1 MGLLDIRDEL
11 AAARDF
17 VGCLY
22 LACQH
27 LQAREERS
35 ALCAVTYDVRKKLQ
49 AIDVAIAELI
59 GGEASVTPS
68 ELP

>member
-22 LACQH
+22 LACRQ
-27 LQAREERS
+27 LQAPDERA
-35 ALCAVTYDVRKKLQ
+35 ALCTVSYAVREKLQ
-49 AIDVAIAELI
+49 AIDAAIAALI
-59 GGEASVTPS
+59 GGENAAS
-68 ELP
+68 